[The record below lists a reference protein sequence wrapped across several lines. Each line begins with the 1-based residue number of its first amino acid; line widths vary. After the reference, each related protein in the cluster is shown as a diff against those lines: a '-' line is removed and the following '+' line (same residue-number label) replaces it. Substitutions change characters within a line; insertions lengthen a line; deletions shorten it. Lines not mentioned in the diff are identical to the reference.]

1 MKPRFDPILFDLD
14 GTLVNSG
21 QDIANA
27 VNHTIEN
34 MGLTPLPVAEL
45 LSYVG
50 DGVRVLL
57 QRSLARLGRDDVD
70 EQIEVFRAF
79 YTEHHLDNTYI
90 YPGISELL
98 DQLKGSNLGIVTNK
112 PGHFARR
119 VVSGLGLDHHFAT
132 LVGGDETDLIKPHA
146 DPLLAACK
154 NLGVSPENG
163 IMIGDFHNDVGGGR
177 AAGMTTCGVTWGFA
191 GSQSVIEAQPD
202 HLATNAEELRKV
214 IFSA

>member
-27 VNHTIEN
+27 VNHTIVN
-34 MGLTPLPVAEL
+34 MGLTPLPDAEL

-50 DGVRVLL
+50 DGVRVLI
-57 QRSLARLGRDDVD
+57 QRSLTRLGRDDVD
-70 EQIEVFRAF
+70 KQIEVFRA
-79 YTEHHLDNTYI
+79 YYKEHHIDNTYV
-90 YPGISELL
+90 YPGIIELL
-98 DQLKGSNLGIVTNK
+98 DELKGAHLGVVTNK

-119 VVSGLGLDHHFAT
+119 VVEGLSLDHHFAT

-154 NLGVSPENG
+154 NMGVSPENG

-177 AAGMTTCGVTWGFA
+177 AAKMTTCGVTWGFA
-191 GSQSVIEAQPD
+191 GSQSVIEAKPD
-202 HLATNAEELRKV
+202 HLVSNAKELRKV
-214 IFSA
+214 IFFG